1 MGRRTGIQR
10 AIKGITYKIA
20 QLDARTQLHI
30 MRRLA
35 RLIAPF
41 MDTGASYTQMIVLA
55 LDGSDDKTLDYLVDK
70 FTSQAMY
77 QDGEKKWP
85 SLATTWP
92 EHFAGDM
99 GALLEFVEFS
109 VTENFP
115 DLLDDLRKIE
125 VRIVVAAE
133 KTEKEFESP
142 KT

>member
-1 MGRRTGIQR
+1 MGRRTDIQR
-10 AIKGITYKIA
+10 SIKGINYKIA

-30 MRRLA
+30 MRRLG

-41 MDTGASYTQMIVLA
+41 MDTSASYTQMIVLA
-55 LDGSDDKTLDYLVDK
+55 LDGSDDETLDYLVDK
-70 FTSQAMY
+70 FASQAMY
-77 QDGEKKWP
+77 QDGEKWP

-92 EHFAGDM
+92 EHFAGDV

-125 VRIVVAAE
+125 VRIVAAAE
-133 KTEKEFESP
+133 KTEKESEFP